1 MWSVVILHL
10 LCIILVQVGFSI
22 ARGVDLVYIDPKSSM
37 HLDTVAKTLNII
49 QNNLHTADDPEDV
62 YNPNDF

>member
-22 ARGVDLVYIDPKSSM
+22 VRGVDLVYIDPKSTM
-37 HLDTVAKTLNII
+37 DTVAKTLNKI
-49 QNNLHTADDPEDV
+49 QRNLHTADDPDDA
-62 YNPNDF
+62 YDPNDF